1 MAVFIRGE
9 RDSVKEVKVKSTQAT
24 VHLPTIE
31 SNHAPH
37 LSMGNH
43 QIVIIS
49 QLLQIIENVK
59 NIDELFLWLV
69 HILSRRLGIDVIQF
83 WTLQNHVEEQ
93 ATLDLRTMVSRN
105 LELPQHIVNNL
116 DVVGE
121 IRHVLKERS
130 GLMPVPVATVFSQDQ
145 VNLLTRHNLHYWAC
159 YFLCNSSLLPPA
171 MGKHD
176 SKDVYTPLVMV
187 ASLFMRQPPSPRVL
201 PTIGHILEQTMLI
214 AKKRGL
220 LLTDVKQQQLPLL
233 VPPPTLQGNAQQTG
247 SKSTLLDLIPSRIQT
262 GNPLAET
269 LLLTDQPAYQLYHA
283 IDGHKSLAE
292 LASFTRFKAAEF
304 HRALRSLLNRKHIR
318 FYERGGH
325 QVENELV
332 LQSL

>member
-1 MAVFIRGE
+1 M
-9 RDSVKEVKVKSTQAT
+9 KSTQAT
-24 VHLPTIE
+24 VHLPTPTIK
-31 SNHAPH
+31 SSHAPQ

-69 HILSRRLGIDVIQF
+69 HTLSQRLGIDVIQF
-83 WTLQNHVEEQ
+83 WTLQNHVGEQ
-93 ATLDLRTMVSRN
+93 ATLDLRTIVSRN
-105 LELPQHIVNNL
+105 LELPQQIVNNL

-130 GLMPVPVATVFSQDQ
+130 GLMPVPVATIFSQDQ
-145 VNLLTRHNLHYWAC
+145 VNLLARYNLHYWAC

-214 AKKRGL
+214 ARKRGL
-220 LLTDVKQQQLPLL
+220 LLTDGKQQQLPLL
-233 VPPPTLQGNAQQTG
+233 VPPPPIQEKPQQTG
-247 SKSTLLDLIPSRIQT
+247 SASTLLDLIPSRIQT
-262 GNPLAET
+262 SNPLAGT

-283 IDGHKSLAE
+283 IDGRKNLAE